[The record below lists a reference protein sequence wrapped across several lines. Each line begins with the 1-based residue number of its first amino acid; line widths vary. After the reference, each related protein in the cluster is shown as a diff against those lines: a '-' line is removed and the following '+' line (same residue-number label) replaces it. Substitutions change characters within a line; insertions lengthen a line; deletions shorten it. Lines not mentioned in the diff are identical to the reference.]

1 MIGYV
6 RERYLM
12 LVLCERFRQ
21 GVSEEVGTKSLIEKK
36 VERLRMYTPPIFSS
50 PFVWQLCLLV

>member
-1 MIGYV
+1 MKGYV

-21 GVSEEVGTKSLIEKK
+21 GVSEEEDKKSVIEKK
-36 VERLRMYTPPIFSS
+36 VERVRMYTPPIFSS